1 MLGAAAKV
9 KRDRN
14 DCEDKSVFN
23 IKKNIWRELYIWI
36 EKFQEQSFADFT
48 GKHLRNLGN
57 FLEQLF

>member
-48 GKHLRNLGN
+48 GN